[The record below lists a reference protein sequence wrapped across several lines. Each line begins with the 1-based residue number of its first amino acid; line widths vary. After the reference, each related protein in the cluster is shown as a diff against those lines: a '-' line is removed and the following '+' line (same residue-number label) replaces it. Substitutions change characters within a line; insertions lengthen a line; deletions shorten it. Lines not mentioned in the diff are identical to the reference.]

1 MKHRSFHK
9 QKIIP
14 LAILAAAAILVA
26 AVTLNANNRY
36 TGVVEAT
43 VLSHSAEVSGKIL
56 NISVNLGEHVS
67 AGDIIAEID
76 STDQQYELEQ
86 LQLTVDQ
93 KKIALADLA
102 SKTGTNTANSIAI
115 ARSNYNSAVSANEKA
130 SLDYENAQNL
140 YTQGAITKDALDR
153 VKVAA
158 DAASNAVISA
168 KAQLDNAGSGTP
180 AESASLELDKL
191 ESQQEEMLQNLAKY
205 TIKASKDG
213 VIMSKSYLP
222 GDIVSPGYNLADLAA
237 DGENYLVF
245 YLPIEKLYSLEYDQS
260 YDVVSNG
267 STYKAAVKYIDVK
280 SEYTPKDMQTT
291 ANKNR
296 KSIKIKLLLPKDCP
310 LKPGQEAEVRVES

>member
-1 MKHRSFHK
+1 MKHSSVHK
-9 QKIIP
+9 KIIP
-14 LAILAAAAILVA
+14 LVLLAAIAVFIAV
-26 AVTLNANNRY
+26 VTLSASNRY

-43 VLSHSAEVSGKIL
+43 IRSHSSEVSGKL
-56 NISVNLGEHVS
+56 LQSPVNLGEHV
-67 AGDIIAEID
+67 AKGDIIAEID
-76 STDQQYELEQ
+76 STDQQYALEQ

-93 KKIALADLA
+93 KKIALTDLE
-102 SKTGTNTANSIAI
+102 SKTGTKTANSISI

-130 SLDYENAQNL
+130 ALDYENARDL

-158 DAASNAVISA
+158 DAAYNAVIAA

-180 AESASLELDKL
+180 AESARLELDKL
-191 ESQQEEMLQNLAKY
+191 ESQQEEMLRNLSKY
-205 TIKASKDG
+205 TIKASRDG

-222 GDIVSPGYNLADLAA
+222 GDMVSPGYNLADLAA
-237 DGENYLVF
+237 DGENYFVF
-245 YLPIEKLYSLEYDQS
+245 YLPVEELYSLEYGQS

-267 STYKAAVKYIDVK
+267 STYTAVVKYIDVK

-296 KSIKIKLLLPKDCP
+296 KSIKVKLLLPKDCP
-310 LKPGQEAEVRVES
+310 LKPGQEAEVRLDL